1 MASYGKNHKSQA
13 FGWFLHRVS
22 GTFLVFLL
30 LTHFWIQ
37 HFDATSASVT
47 HSTTAVLTFEGVNE
61 AVVNNVIAED
71 DLELAQTVLS
81 DDEAGFDGRLAG
93 LSQVERERLLVAAG
107 ALPTYSD
114 QAQAAVNE
122 RREAG
127 VLPGAVGDP
136 VTSYDV
142 AMLRLADPVY
152 AVLWKAFNIF
162 FLLFALHHGFYGL
175 NNILTDYIRNPLA
188 RVTAVTLSWGLAL
201 VLLIIGLYSVV
212 MAGWGLGG

>member
-1 MASYGKNHKSQA
+1 MAVYGKNHKSQA

-47 HSTTAVLTFEGVNE
+47 HSTTAAFTFDDANE
-61 AVVNNVIAED
+61 AVVNNVIEEE
-71 DLELAQTVLS
+71 DLELVQSLLG
-81 DDEAGFDGRLAG
+81 DEGAFDSGFASLPQAT
-93 LSQVERERLLVAAG
+93 RERILIAAD
-107 ALPTYSD
+107 ALPTYSE

-122 RREAG
+122 RRAVG
-127 VLPGAVGDP
+127 VLPGDVGDP

-212 MAGWGLGG
+212 MAGWGLG